1 MYKFTVQKWIKK
13 KKKCARQK
21 SYGFKILAKFGRWQ
35 KKIEITA
42 GTCVFK
48 KSCSTSNVGG
58 VGALFDKMYGFFC
71 SKLGACPLASLPSL
85 ADSSPARPSETYQVK
100 HRISFHNKANKA
112 SKAHQAN
119 QASKASKQ
127 STAKHTKAKQ
137 ATKPRK
143 PNKSKTSKQTK
154 ENHKPSQLKP
164 NQGK

>member
-1 MYKFTVQKWIKK
+1 M
-13 KKKCARQK
+13 
-21 SYGFKILAKFGRWQ
+21 L
-35 KKIEITA
+35 E
-42 GTCVFK
+42 
-48 KSCSTSNVGG
+48 G
-58 VGALFDKMYGFFC
+58 VGALFDKLYGFFC

-85 ADSSPARPSETYQVK
+85 ADSSPARPSETYQVR
-100 HRISFHNKANKA
+100 HRISFHNK
-112 SKAHQAN
+112 AN

-143 PNKSKTSKQTK
+143 PNKSETSKQTK